1 MDCFFPPPVLKG
13 LISLT
18 DTYCSPL
25 RRSPVAEGHE
35 RGSEAEWSVGRVQG
49 GQQEDSAAQRP
60 KTGVPQAAP
69 RHSLSSVMAG
79 EVINRHCY
87 HVRIFHV
94 IKATAAAHDDGLTL
108 QIYYIKIILYK
119 NIFNSWLYG

>member
-1 MDCFFPPPVLKG
+1 M
-13 LISLT
+13 
-18 DTYCSPL
+18 
-25 RRSPVAEGHE
+25 AEGHE

-79 EVINRHCY
+79 EVIIDTVTRECENVSC
-87 HVRIFHV
+87 
-94 IKATAAAHDDGLTL
+94 D
-108 QIYYIKIILYK
+108 
-119 NIFNSWLYG
+119 